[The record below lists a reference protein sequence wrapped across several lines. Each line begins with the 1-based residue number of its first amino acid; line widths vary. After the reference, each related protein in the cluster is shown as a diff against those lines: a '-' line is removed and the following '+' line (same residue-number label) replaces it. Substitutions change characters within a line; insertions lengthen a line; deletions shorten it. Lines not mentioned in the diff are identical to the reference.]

1 MVNVAALYQEPT
13 GRATHEA
20 WIDGFASA
28 LQRGPVGAYVNFLG
42 DEGEAR
48 VRLAYPGAA
57 WERLAQVKRRY
68 DPANL
73 FRLNQNIP
81 ISTIPE
87 EG

>member
-1 MVNVAALYQEPT
+1 MPGAT

-20 WIDGFASA
+20 WIDRFASV
-28 LQRGPVGAYVNFLG
+28 QRGPVGAHVNFLG

-48 VRLAYPGAA
+48 LRLAYPGAA
-57 WERLAQVKRRY
+57 WERPAQVKRRY